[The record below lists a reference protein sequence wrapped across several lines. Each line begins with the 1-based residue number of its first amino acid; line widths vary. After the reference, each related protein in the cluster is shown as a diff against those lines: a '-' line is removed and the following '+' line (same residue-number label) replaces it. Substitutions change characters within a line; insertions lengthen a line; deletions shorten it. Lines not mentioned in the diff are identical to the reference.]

1 MKNTKLS
8 IIIPVLHLNRPLNK
22 KRFFMPRQTIADTLL
37 QLSKAVTMSHEIIV
51 ICNGQDKELIDFV
64 RSHPQINRYCI
75 NSTNVGVARA
85 WNMGAQLAD
94 GDLLCYLNDDVAVG
108 EIRKDLRSILGTFL
122 FTGEV
127 VEKKVSVL
135 SGGER
140 TRLALCVL
148 LLSPSNFLILEDSTI
163 GEIGPAG
170 SYWKN
175 CQHERF
181 VESQNAVA
189 ADVVSGFCFLMR
201 SDLFHKLGGFDIN
214 FTPAGCEEIDMSY
227 RVRQAGY
234 KCIVDQSVD
243 IKHFH
248 HHGVSAQKVD
258 INYMGKVIDTETLHL
273 INSKKFK
280 EKWNGINFPSLD

>member
-37 QLSKAVTMSHEIIV
+37 QLAKAVTMSHEIIV
-51 ICNGQDKELIDFV
+51 VCNGQDKELIDFV

-108 EIRKDLRSILGTFL
+108 EGAL
-122 FTGEV
+122 
-127 VEKKVSVL
+127 EKL
-135 SGGER
+135 CQ
-140 TRLALCVL
+140 AL
-148 LLSPSNFLILEDSTI
+148 LEDSTI

-175 CQHERF
+175 CKHERF

-201 SDLFHKLGGFDIN
+201 SDLFHKLGGFDID

-248 HHGVSAQKVD
+248 HHGVSAQKIE

-280 EKWNGINFPSLD
+280 EKWDGINFPSLD